1 MWIELKYCS
10 DWGTTKINGIDARE
24 YYLEKLNDYEVK
36 ERDDKLTIYVKD
48 LNNLMKM
55 IQDIDE
61 EVIIKTCGGN
71 TIIEIFD
78 GGFDGG
84 LVGYR

>member
-1 MWIELKYCS
+1 MWIELDYSS
-10 DWGTTKINGIDARE
+10 DWYTTKINGIVARE

-36 ERDDKLTIYVKD
+36 ERDGKLTIYVKD
-48 LNNLMKM
+48 LNDLMKM
-55 IQDIDE
+55 SQDIDE
-61 EVIIKTCGGN
+61 EVIIKQCGGN

-78 GGFDGG
+78 GG